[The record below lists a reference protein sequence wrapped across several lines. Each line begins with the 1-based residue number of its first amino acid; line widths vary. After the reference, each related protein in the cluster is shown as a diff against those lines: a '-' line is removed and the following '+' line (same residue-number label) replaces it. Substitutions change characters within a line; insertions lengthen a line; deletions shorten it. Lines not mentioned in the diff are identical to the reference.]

1 MNYINCLGLRIRSLR
16 QLRTEPQRHIS
27 QIDVRC
33 IIIIT
38 DAFNKNQPFIISPY
52 MYYNTVMKSYTSNI
66 VMVIIF
72 NSNQNMTWE

>member
-1 MNYINCLGLRIRSLR
+1 MDYINCLGLRIRSLQ
-16 QLRTEPQRHIS
+16 QLRAESQRRIF
-27 QIDVRC
+27 QIDARC

-52 MYYNTVMKSYTSNI
+52 TYYNTTMKFYTSNI

-72 NSNQNMTWE
+72 NSNQNMT